1 MIPPDTLTYLFL
13 ALSAIASTIATYFA
27 ILEKDLLK
35 AVIFSAI
42 QSTFYTIIYYLLM
55 APDIVLVYLPV
66 AIGLIP
72 AVLIIL
78 ISKTERWEKQ

>member
-1 MIPPDTLTYLFL
+1 MISPDTLTYLFL

>member
-35 AVIFSAI
+35 AVFSAI